1 VTNDEIAKDW
11 RSRPISPLSWKPCQN
26 QAGVVESEAR
36 GCYAEADGFPR
47 RVYMKPIEA
56 LRDEATH
63 ARAAREKIAADLAF
77 DLGLPVPPVQLTMY
91 QMTKGMIPAG
101 VSLVMYPV
109 QWSWD
114 QVKTAEVKPT
124 VHGAALAKVLGACS
138 PMLAFD
144 TWVKQ
149 TDHHDHPH
157 NIIWG
162 YDPEDL
168 PDSRV
173 VFLDYAN
180 SMGYDKS
187 WRTGGW
193 AHVVEALFPPLLL
206 KYLDKKALAGA
217 VRSIAEYPEASIR
230 EIVTRNP
237 ESHLSKEQ
245 QDLILEGLVGRR
257 KLVEGALAGR
267 LEKTTT

>member
-1 VTNDEIAKDW
+1 MTNSDIAKDW
-11 RSRPISPLSWKPCQN
+11 RTRAVSSLEWYPCQN

-56 LRDEATH
+56 LRDEAVH

-77 DLGLPVPPVQLTMY
+77 DLCLPVPAVQLTTY
-91 QMTKGMIPAG
+91 HSEKGDVPAG
-101 VSLVMYPV
+101 VSLVMYPI
-109 QWSWD
+109 QWPWE
-114 QVKTAEVKPT
+114 QVKEAEVQAT
-124 VHGAALAKVLGACS
+124 IHGAALAKVLAACS

-144 TWVKQ
+144 TWLKQ

-157 NIIWG
+157 NIVWG
-162 YDPEDL
+162 YDPADL
-168 PDSRV
+168 PDSSV

-187 WRTGGW
+187 WRSGGW

-206 KYLDKKALAGA
+206 KYLDKKALAGT
-217 VRSIAEYPEASIR
+217 VKSIAEYPEASIR
-230 EIVTRNP
+230 EIVTRIP
-237 ESHLSKEQ
+237 ETHLSNEQKE
-245 QDLILEGLVGRR
+245 LILEGLAGRR
-257 KLVEGALAGR
+257 RLIEGALKGR
-267 LEKTTT
+267 LEATTP